1 MFSKRYHPNLA
12 LARLA
17 LAALILLRPV
27 FSQVVDCIVAEVN
40 TQIITLTDIRILQAF
55 AIGEGGVGDNSPAS
69 LRQILEGAVDQKAA
83 IGLLRENVTVTDEEI
98 DSQLKDVLARMTPED
113 KQRKLNEFGLE
124 EKDLRP
130 YLEEKLLF
138 QKIIVSR
145 FSQSINVSL
154 KEIET
159 YYTEVYLPSEKAQG
173 REPKPM
179 IQVLDELEAMIKNE
193 KTADQIDSWIL
204 GLRDQAEVKINEGC
218 LGQAR

>member
-1 MFSKRYHPNLA
+1 MFSKRYRLNFA

-17 LAALILLRPV
+17 LAALILLSPG

-55 AIGEGGVGDNSPAS
+55 AIGAGGSSEDSQSS
-69 LRQILEGAVDQKAA
+69 LRQILEGAIDQKAA
-83 IGLLRENVTVTDEEI
+83 IGLLRENVAVTDEEI
-98 DSQLKDVLARMTPED
+98 DSQLKDVLARMAPED
-113 KQRKLNEFGLE
+113 KQRKLKEFGLE

-138 QKIIVSR
+138 DKVIALR

-179 IQVLDELEAMIKNE
+179 IQVLDELEAMLKKE

>member
-1 MFSKRYHPNLA
+1 MFSKRYRPNLA

-17 LAALILLRPV
+17 LAALILLSPV

-40 TQIITLTDIRILQAF
+40 SQIITLTDIRILQAF
-55 AIGEGGVGDNSPAS
+55 AIGEGGGGDHSPAS
-69 LRQILEGAVDQKAA
+69 LRQILEAAINQKAA
-83 IGLLRENVTVTDEEI
+83 IGLLRENVAVTDEEI

-138 QKIIVSR
+138 QKIIVIR

-154 KEIET
+154 NEIET
-159 YYTEVYLPSEKAQG
+159 YYNKVYLPSEKALG

-179 IQVLDELEAMIKNE
+179 IQVLDELESSIKKE
-193 KTADQIDSWIL
+193 KIADQIDSWIIS
-204 GLRDQAEVKINEGC
+204 LRDQAEIKIAEEC

>member
-1 MFSKRYHPNLA
+1 MFSKRYLLNFA

-17 LAALILLRPV
+17 LAVLILLSPG

-40 TQIITLTDIRILQAF
+40 TQIITLTDLRILQAF
-55 AIGEGGVGDNSPAS
+55 AIGAGGVGDNPPTS
-69 LRQILEGAVDQKAA
+69 LRQILEGAIDQKAA
-83 IGLLRENVTVTDEEI
+83 TGLLRENATVTDEEI
-98 DSQLKDVLARMTPED
+98 DGQLKDVLARLTPED
-113 KQRKLNEFGLE
+113 KQRKLHEFGLE

-138 QKIIVSR
+138 QKIIVIR

-159 YYTEVYLPSEKAQG
+159 YYNKVYLPSEKAQG

-179 IQVLDELEAMIKNE
+179 IQVLDELEAMIKKE
-193 KTADQIDSWIL
+193 KVADQIDSWIIS
-204 GLRDQAEVKINEGC
+204 LRDQAEVKINEEC
-218 LGQAR
+218 LGRAR

>member
-1 MFSKRYHPNLA
+1 MFSKKYRLNFAP
-12 LARLA
+12 ARLV
-17 LAALILLRPV
+17 LAALIL
-27 FSQVVDCIVAEVN
+27 FSPGFCQVVDCIVAEVN

-55 AIGEGGVGDNSPAS
+55 AIGAGGVGDHSPTS
-69 LRQILEGAVDQKAA
+69 LRQILEGAIDQKAT

-98 DSQLKDVLARMTPED
+98 EGQLKDVLARMTPED
-113 KQRKLNEFGLE
+113 KQRKLHEFGLE

-138 QKIIVSR
+138 QKIIVIR
-145 FSQSINVSL
+145 FSQSINVGL

-159 YYTEVYLPSEKAQG
+159 YYNKVYLPSEKAQG

-179 IQVLDELEAMIKNE
+179 IQVLDELEASLKKE
-193 KTADQIDSWIL
+193 KIADQIDSWITS
-204 GLRDQAEVKINEGC
+204 LRDQAEVTINEGC